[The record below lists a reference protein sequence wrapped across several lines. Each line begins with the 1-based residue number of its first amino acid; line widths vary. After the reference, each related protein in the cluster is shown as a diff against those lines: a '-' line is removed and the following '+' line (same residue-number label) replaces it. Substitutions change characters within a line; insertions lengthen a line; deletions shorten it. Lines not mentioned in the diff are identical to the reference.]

1 MLHTFRNAAKT
12 WVVKLLFAL
21 LALSFVAWGVGD
33 FVKRSA
39 MGTGPAITVGG
50 VEVPAT
56 EVNMEF
62 KREIE
67 RLQATFKGQLT
78 EETARKIGYLDQ
90 TIQTITTR
98 LLVDN
103 ASKSLGLAAS
113 DATVLKAVTNDP
125 GLKNEQGLVDR
136 ERLRAALARMGMT
149 EAGFLKIARAEQTRN
164 QLAQSLT
171 GGIVA
176 PMTLVDPLVR
186 RRYEQRVAEAAF
198 VSDTAVPAPAAPT
211 QAELETYYNGNT
223 DKFMAPEYRAL
234 TVLKLRPADVESQ
247 IQLTDSDIAAAYDQ
261 HQGEYNTPEKRQ
273 SSQILI
279 ADEAKADKAA
289 EQVKQGRDI
298 TAIAKSLDAKI
309 IDLGI
314 VDKSEL
320 PPELQDA
327 VFQAA
332 SGTTVGPIKSDLGWH
347 VIKVYQVIPAQTK
360 TLEQVKTQ
368 LTEKVHNDR
377 VVDLLAELSN
387 KVEDALGGGASIE
400 EAARRFSLN
409 ISTFDAVDAKGLG
422 LNGKAVDSLP
432 KEPSFLNIAFH
443 TDQGAESQMA
453 DNGKEGYFLIRVDGI
468 TAPAPKPL
476 AQVKTEAVAAWSTAK
491 RHAAAKDKA
500 EAVAQQFKGAA
511 LASLK
516 GTGIELKTTQP
527 FTRDAGDTS
536 GLPAPV
542 VGKIFEALQGEIS
555 TTELADGFVVARL
568 AQVKPA
574 DPAEHPDQIQTVRR
588 ATSQALAGDLSDSFL
603 SALEAK
609 VGVKIDRSQVTRE
622 E

>member
-50 VEVPAT
+50 VDVSAT

-103 ASKSLGLAAS
+103 ATKSLGLAAS

-125 GLKNEQGLVDR
+125 SLKNEQGLVDR
-136 ERLRAALARMGMT
+136 ERLRSALARMGMT

-171 GGIVA
+171 GGVAA

-186 RRYEQRVAEAAF
+186 RRYEQRIAEAAF
-198 VSDTAVPAPAAPT
+198 VSDTAVPAPSAPA
-211 QAELETYYNGNT
+211 QAELETYYSDHT

-247 IQLTDSDIAAAYDQ
+247 IQVSDEDVSAAYDQ
-261 HQGEYNTPEKRQ
+261 HQAEYNAPEKRQ

-279 ADEAKADKAA
+279 ADQDKADKAA

-309 IDLGI
+309 IDLGV
-314 VDKSEL
+314 VDKAEL
-320 PPELQDA
+320 PQELQDT
-327 VFQAA
+327 VFSAA
-332 SGTTVGPIKSDLGWH
+332 SGTTVGPVKSDLGWH
-347 VIKVYQVIPAQTK
+347 VIKVYQIIPAQTK

-368 LTEKVHNDR
+368 LTEKVRTDKI
-377 VVDLLAELSN
+377 VDQLAELSN

-400 EAARRFSLN
+400 EAARRFSLS

-422 LNGKAVDSLP
+422 LNGKAVDNLP
-432 KEPSFLNIAFH
+432 KDPSFLNIAFH

-453 DNGKEGYFLIRVDGI
+453 ENGQDGYFLIRVDGI

-476 AQVKTEAVAAWSTAK
+476 AQVKTEAVAAWSSAK
-491 RHAAAKDKA
+491 RHLVAKEKA
-500 EAVAQQFKGAA
+500 ESVAQQFKGAP

-516 GTGIELKTTQP
+516 GVGIELKTTQA
-527 FTRDAGDTS
+527 FTRDAGDSS

-542 VGKIFEALQGEIS
+542 VGKIFESAQGDIS
-555 TTELADGFVVARL
+555 TTELADGWVVARL
-568 AQVKPA
+568 AQIKPTEPA
-574 DPAEHPDQIQTVRR
+574 DHPDQIQTVRH
-588 ATSQALAGDLSDSFL
+588 AVSQALAGDLSDSFL

-609 VGVKIDRSQVTRE
+609 VGVKIDRSQVTHE